1 MKNTNTSQNPVLPIL
16 SISQFLQDR
25 HPDTE
30 NRSGQFNVMEYIV
43 LKSNEL
49 SQSVGRRFS
58 FDDNGGGYQGL

>member
-1 MKNTNTSQNPVLPIL
+1 MKNTNTHQNPVLPVL

-25 HPDTE
+25 RAGTE
-30 NRSGQFNVMEYIV
+30 NSSGQFNVMEYIA